1 MRLLYSLAV
10 YLLLPWAFCHLLW
23 RARRQPEYLRHWGE
37 RLGYFQPLPTKPP
50 LIWLHAVSV
59 GETRAAQPLIAAL
72 RLRYPRYQILITHMT
87 PTGRATSHALFGDSV
102 LHCYLPYDTQS
113 AVQRFLDCF
122 QPQFGLILETELW
135 PNLITTCHRRNI
147 PLLLVNARLSER
159 SAQHYARLPSLTR
172 QALHGLTAIAA
183 ISTADCKRLCAVGR
197 LSENAVE
204 VTGNVKFDIV
214 APQAQIDLAA
224 TMRANIAERSI
235 FLAASTRDGEEAL
248 ILDAWVAAGLSILS
262 VGAGTTASPSPLL
275 IIVPRHPQRFDA
287 VAGLIRD
294 RGLRMK
300 RRSDNDPIDFNTD
313 VLLGDSMGEMFAWYA
328 LGDVA
333 FIGGSLLDYGSQNLI
348 EACAVGTPVLLGPS
362 THNFAEAASEALA
375 CGAAHRIVDAN
386 DLISQGLALLDNPAK
401 CASMSEAGLA
411 FALRHR
417 GATSRTMALI
427 ARVLGDRPELLQ
439 QRVD

>member
-1 MRLLYSLAV
+1 
-10 YLLLPWAFCHLLW
+10 
-23 RARRQPEYLRHWGE
+23 
-37 RLGYFQPLPTKPP
+37 
-50 LIWLHAVSV
+50 
-59 GETRAAQPLIAAL
+59 
-72 RLRYPRYQILITHMT
+72 MT
-87 PTGRATSHALFGDSV
+87 PTGRATSQALFGDSV
-102 LHCYLPYDTQS
+102 LHGYLPYDTQS
-113 AVQRFLDCF
+113 AVRRFLDCF

-135 PNLITTCHRRNI
+135 PNLITTCHRRKI

-159 SAQHYARLPSLTR
+159 SARRYAKLPSLTQ
-172 QALHGLTAIAA
+172 QALHELTAIAA
-183 ISTADCKRLCAVGR
+183 ISGADGERLVAVGR